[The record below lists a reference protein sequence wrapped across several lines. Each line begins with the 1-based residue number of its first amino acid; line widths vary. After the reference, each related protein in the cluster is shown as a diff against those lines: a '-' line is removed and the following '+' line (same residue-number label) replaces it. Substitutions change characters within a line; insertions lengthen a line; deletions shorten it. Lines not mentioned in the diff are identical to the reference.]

1 MLIESA
7 DHKHRRPIDW
17 AQYVRVVVSRLPE
30 RKHDWSR
37 RQKDGDAVW
46 DDSVTTGKGEF
57 MVRISPGEVCRRV
70 GKDARFQVALAID
83 QDTGD
88 GLEESDV
95 PVLPQ
100 SVAML
105 KIPGP
110 PAISKT
116 MQIINGAPSYDQ
128 NDFNP
133 AKLVRAV
140 NYLMPM
146 GKKKAIRELR
156 TFLEIARDT
165 VNETV
170 RRDEDIDTSDR
181 TCVFLIVHL
190 LFESADPKEQLPDIR
205 TVPFIPI
212 PNEKDKK
219 HWPLHPLGLQD
230 DVPFFLVDGGGSNG
244 MPDQPERHVD
254 WAEKYGRIRTKLL
267 RPIDNPMTAAER
279 LVALPQTKRLY
290 KGRIGETFKALLYR
304 QAWNIIKDV
313 HPRILK
319 AKPVPS
325 PDEDENEYGDRYWDT
340 RAKAAAK
347 FKIHWDE
354 AAQRY
359 IMK

>member
-1 MLIESA
+1 M
-7 DHKHRRPIDW
+7 
-17 AQYVRVVVSRLPE
+17 
-30 RKHDWSR
+30 
-37 RQKDGDAVW
+37 
-46 DDSVTTGKGEF
+46 
-57 MVRISPGEVCRRV
+57 
-70 GKDARFQVALAID
+70 RFQVALAID

-190 LFESADPKEQLPDIR
+190 LFESADPKEQLPDIGQFRSYRSR
-205 TVPFIPI
+205 TRRTRSI
-212 PNEKDKK
+212 
-219 HWPLHPLGLQD
+219 
-230 DVPFFLVDGGGSNG
+230 
-244 MPDQPERHVD
+244 
-254 WAEKYGRIRTKLL
+254 GRCI
-267 RPIDNPMTAAER
+267 R
-279 LVALPQTKRLY
+279 LVCRT
-290 KGRIGETFKALLYR
+290 TFR
-304 QAWNIIKDV
+304 FSW
-313 HPRILK
+313 
-319 AKPVPS
+319 
-325 PDEDENEYGDRYWDT
+325 
-340 RAKAAAK
+340 
-347 FKIHWDE
+347 
-354 AAQRY
+354 
-359 IMK
+359 